1 MMDKMPQ
8 CLEALVTLS
17 PALDDGEIFS
27 LDGSPEVEVSQGVWL
42 SYRFSDALREAPL
55 ES

>member
-1 MMDKMPQ
+1 MCQP
-8 CLEALVTLS
+8 LLVTLG

-42 SYRFSDALREAPL
+42 SYRFSDVLPEAPL